1 MTGDAAGRPELPADQ
16 TGTLGGIG
24 ILAGLAPREIAL
36 LAIECEWRKL
46 ASGDIF
52 VSLDRGDRLDGVTFV
67 VEGSLRLAR
76 GAGSG
81 TGRVFYTDV
90 KAGGQF
96 GEMAALGVEE
106 QGLTVIAREDGLVAT
121 LAEHRFLDLL
131 SREESVSRAL
141 LCHYAQLLRA
151 RETMSPPSIAS
162 AEGTSAQ
169 RLFNELFALAEPDES
184 GEALRIARLP
194 RHRELAARVDTTEE
208 AVARA
213 TAEIVRE
220 GIAIRDYPG
229 LVIRDEARLR
239 AKCEQG

>member
-1 MTGDAAGRPELPADQ
+1 MA
-16 TGTLGGIG
+16 
-24 ILAGLAPREIAL
+24 
-36 LAIECEWRKL
+36 KL

-131 SREESVSRAL
+131 SR
-141 LCHYAQLLRA
+141 
-151 RETMSPPSIAS
+151 
-162 AEGTSAQ
+162 G
-169 RLFNELFALAEPDES
+169 
-184 GEALRIARLP
+184 RIRLP
-194 RHRELAARVDTTEE
+194 
-208 AVARA
+208 
-213 TAEIVRE
+213 
-220 GIAIRDYPG
+220 GIALPICSI
-229 LVIRDEARLR
+229 VESARNHVASLNR
-239 AKCEQG
+239 LGGGHQRPAAF